1 MTLGTA
7 LFASVVTSVVLVLAV
22 YHKPFRKVCFWVA
35 GISVL
40 GAGIFFLSAHLY
52 RKHEARKQADREG
65 KFKACVA
72 RFPVPYVLD
81 GERMSRLAIASA
93 CERNPDFAPVQNSSY
108 LANIMEIHG
117 EGTLKITPAQ
127 KFSFEGEQD
136 IIPIIYLAH
145 QQTLVLT
152 CRNYRQAVTGIPHKR
167 APRWCGRSL

>member
-22 YHKPFRKVCFWVA
+22 YHKPFRKVFFWVA

-72 RFPVPYVLD
+72 RFPVPDVLD
-81 GERMSRLAIASA
+81 GERMSRLAIGSA
-93 CERNPDFAPVQNSSY
+93 RERNP
-108 LANIMEIHG
+108 G
-117 EGTLKITPAQ
+117 
-127 KFSFEGEQD
+127 
-136 IIPIIYLAH
+136 
-145 QQTLVLT
+145 
-152 CRNYRQAVTGIPHKR
+152 R
-167 APRWCGRSL
+167 APGRRSSCLATTSVIDGG

>member
-22 YHKPFRKVCFWVA
+22 YHKPFRKVFFWVA

-108 LANIMEIHG
+108 LANIVLIHG
-117 EGTLKITPAQ
+117 GCTLKITPAQ
-127 KFSFEGEQD
+127 WCARIRYESSVMQMIGFDFATLWRRQSRRSKHFDFLSFPKRT
-136 IIPIIYLAH
+136 IH
-145 QQTLVLT
+145 Q
-152 CRNYRQAVTGIPHKR
+152 Y
-167 APRWCGRSL
+167 